1 MRVTSRC
8 MMENWVPQL
17 SEDLRHWLYLPRE
30 TLSFVGSPRRSQ
42 PIWHNYVFFSD
53 PQQMNILQNPSQIW
67 GDSFQWVPQNL
78 RPSKFYIFCLFP
90 GDSLIYKLG
99 KRLRSK
105 NKYCMATP
113 RLPVPPGRLKRCWRG
128 KTGEAKRGFCFVF
141 CLPVLFSLNF

>member
-113 RLPVPPGRLKRCWRG
+113 RLPVPPGRLKG
-128 KTGEAKRGFCFVF
+128 VGEARQEKQRGVF
-141 CLPVLFSLNF
+141 VLFFVCLLCFF